1 MGRVFERIIVGCSGT
16 PEAEHAVE
24 IAIGLAAGIGAKV
37 LLLGVAAPPSAE
49 AEAEGYGLADPAK
62 LLQRLNEQ
70 LTRMAA
76 AAKAQGVEILVEVVV
91 GDPEKQLE
99 KHANDEGMDLIVVGH
114 RHVSRLRHWL
124 EHSTG
129 EALLHH
135 AKTSILVVH
144 NPEKKK

>member
-1 MGRVFERIIVGCSGT
+1 MGRIFERIIVGCNGT

-24 IAIGLAAGIGAKV
+24 IAIGLAEGIGAKV

-49 AEAEGYGLADPAK
+49 AEAEGYGLTDPAEVMR
-62 LLQRLNEQ
+62 RLHDQ
-70 LTRMAA
+70 LERMAS
-76 AAKAQGVEILVEVVV
+76 AAKAQGVETLVEVVE

-99 KHANDEGMDLIVVGH
+99 KHASDESADLIVVGH

-124 EHSTG
+124 EHSTS

-135 AKTSILVVH
+135 AKTSLLVVH